1 MPFEIFKTAM
11 RVPISARFPEW
22 VRQIRL
28 EPLKVSQAWS
38 QIDLFPDGE
47 MSLRKL
53 LWCLVGGAMSGIIG
67 VLVFNYFVS
76 REGIKNPGPE
86 QIEGNNDRQKIAEEN
101 DERQNRR
108 PQEHE
113 ENLP

>member
-1 MPFEIFKTAM
+1 MPFEIFKTA
-11 RVPISARFPEW
+11 RKVPISARFPER

-28 EPLKVSQAWS
+28 EPLKVFQAWS

-67 VLVFNYFVS
+67 VMVFNYFVS
-76 REGIKNPGPE
+76 REGIENPGPE
-86 QIEGNNDRQKIAEEN
+86 QIEGNNDEQKIAEEN
-101 DERQNRR
+101 DERHNRT

>member
-1 MPFEIFKTAM
+1 MF
-11 RVPISARFPEW
+11 
-22 VRQIRL
+22 
-28 EPLKVSQAWS
+28 QAWS
-38 QIDLFPDGE
+38 QTDLFPDGE

-53 LWCLVGGAMSGIIG
+53 LSCLVCGAMSGIIG

-76 REGIKNPGPE
+76 REGIRNPGPKK
-86 QIEGNNDRQKIAEEN
+86 IEGKNDEQKIAEEN

-113 ENLP
+113 ENLPLRGSVHQFADLVNFNF

>member
-1 MPFEIFKTAM
+1 M
-11 RVPISARFPEW
+11 
-22 VRQIRL
+22 
-28 EPLKVSQAWS
+28 
-38 QIDLFPDGE
+38 
-47 MSLRKL
+47 
-53 LWCLVGGAMSGIIG
+53 CGAMSGIIG

-76 REGIKNPGPE
+76 REGIRNPGPE
-86 QIEGNNDRQKIAEEN
+86 QIEGNNDEKIAEEN

>member
-1 MPFEIFKTAM
+1 MF
-11 RVPISARFPEW
+11 
-22 VRQIRL
+22 
-28 EPLKVSQAWS
+28 QACS
-38 QIDLFPDGE
+38 RTDLFPDGE

-53 LWCLVGGAMSGIIG
+53 LSCLVCGAMSGIIG

-76 REGIKNPGPE
+76 REGIRNPGPE
-86 QIEGNNDRQKIAEEN
+86 QIEGNNDEQKIAEEN
-101 DERQNRR
+101 DERHNKT

>member
-1 MPFEIFKTAM
+1 MPFEIFKTA
-11 RVPISARFPEW
+11 RKVPISVRFPER

-28 EPLKVSQAWS
+28 EPLKVFQAWS

-67 VLVFNYFVS
+67 VMVFNYFVS
-76 REGIKNPGPE
+76 REGIENPGPE
-86 QIEGNNDRQKIAEEN
+86 QIEGNNDEQKIAEEN
-101 DERQNRR
+101 DEIQNRR

>member
-22 VRQIRL
+22 VRQICL
-28 EPLKVSQAWS
+28 EPLKVFQAWS

>member
-1 MPFEIFKTAM
+1 MPFEIFKTA
-11 RVPISARFPEW
+11 RKVPISARFPER

-28 EPLKVSQAWS
+28 EPLKVFQAWS

-67 VLVFNYFVS
+67 VMVFNYFVS
-76 REGIKNPGPE
+76 REGIENPGPE
-86 QIEGNNDRQKIAEEN
+86 QIEGNNDEQKIAEEN
-101 DERQNRR
+101 DEIQNRR

>member
-1 MPFEIFKTAM
+1 MPFEIFKTA
-11 RVPISARFPEW
+11 RKVPISVRFPER

-28 EPLKVSQAWS
+28 EPLKVFQAWS

-76 REGIKNPGPE
+76 REGIENPGPE
-86 QIEGNNDRQKIAEEN
+86 QIEGNNDEQKIAEEN

-108 PQEHE
+108 PLEHE

>member
-1 MPFEIFKTAM
+1 
-11 RVPISARFPEW
+11 
-22 VRQIRL
+22 
-28 EPLKVSQAWS
+28 
-38 QIDLFPDGE
+38 
-47 MSLRKL
+47 
-53 LWCLVGGAMSGIIG
+53 MSGIIG

-76 REGIKNPGPE
+76 REGIRNPGPE
-86 QIEGNNDRQKIAEEN
+86 QIEGNNDEKIAEEN